1 MRKLFFTL
9 FLTATLIYAQMALCV
24 DYAFHGD
31 LNHRFL
37 MLTNHFDWFQGDHNG
52 ILQEGNFE
60 DSYAEVK
67 YRLWTEI
74 ESSDKNIKGVFA
86 IEMGGLAFGD
96 KSKGGSYSGDG
107 KNNIETR
114 WAYTDFQ
121 IPNISNK
128 VRLRIGLQPY
138 NLSKW
143 LWNETVMGVQYSE
156 EFKGLD
162 YHLAWLRPIN
172 SFNLTK
178 EDKNINDI
186 DFFAARYNISP
197 IKGLKTGIFGL
208 YGRRGDQGDDIFD
221 LQKYKSD
228 PNNFPDYKD
237 VNFRIYDSNK
247 AITSQNYMIK
257 RLPAEFKMSIYNV
270 GFDGSFSQSIPS
282 LGKIFINWDAI
293 YQFGKIKEVQYID
306 FLANRGKTKIYN
318 KDDPNNPEEK
328 YVSDAYGD
336 FDLKAYFAHIDIG
349 FDMDMFKITNT
360 FWYTSGDSDP
370 FDNNFDGFMSIDMH
384 RSDSIILF
392 EGSVADEKTFTGRQY
407 LLDKGFM
414 MIKSAVDLKV
424 TDKIKVG
431 GALMMMSTAEEIN
444 YNDPDPDSDEIY
456 SESFI
461 GYEFDAYAK
470 YQLYSNLEF
479 ALNFG
484 YLMCGDAMDVFEE
497 DKIQD
502 GKSDEDIFTIASRFR
517 YKF

>member
-1 MRKLFFTL
+1 MRKLVFTL

-37 MLTNHFDWFQGDHNG
+37 MLTNHFDWFQGDHKG

-121 IPNISNK
+121 IPNINNK

-162 YHLAWLRPIN
+162 YHLAWLRPVN

-178 EDKNINDI
+178 QDKNINDI
-186 DFFAARYNISP
+186 DFFTARYNISP

-208 YGRRGDQGDDIFD
+208 FGRRSDQGDDYIETIN
-221 LQKYKSD
+221 YTI
-228 PNNFPDYKD
+228 NNPDKK
-237 VNFRIYDSNK
+237 NSRIYNSDK

-257 RLPAEFKMSIYNV
+257 RLPAEFRMSIYNF
-270 GFDGSFSQSIPS
+270 GFDGSFTQSVPS

-293 YQFGKIKEVQYID
+293 YQFGKIKDVQYID
-306 FLANRGKTKIYN
+306 FMANRGTTKVNVTTTTANGTNTTEQDVYLA
-318 KDDPNNPEEK
+318 
-328 YVSDAYGD
+328 DAYGD
-336 FDLKAYFAHIDIG
+336 FDLKGYFAHIDFG
-349 FDMDMFKITNT
+349 LDMDMFKITNT
-360 FWYTSGDSDP
+360 LWYTSGDSDP

-414 MIKSAVDLKV
+414 MIKSAVDVKV

-444 YNDPDPDSDEIY
+444 YNDPDSDEIY

-461 GYEFDAYAK
+461 GYELDAYAK

-497 DKIQD
+497 EQIQD